1 VHGSS
6 NSKNTLIMTPFLKN
20 GILGIE
26 HGFIIPVTTEDPSL
40 LVVETKPDSNKWG
53 IAIFLGDKID
63 MNNCIGLINDDN
75 YLNIHK
81 DILSMSV
88 TNRNG
93 DKLGSVWNRL
103 ENRVKSK

>member
-1 VHGSS
+1 
-6 NSKNTLIMTPFLKN
+6 MTPFLKN
-20 GILGIE
+20 GMLGIE

-40 LVVETKPDSNKWG
+40 LVVETKPDSKKWG
-53 IAIFLGDKID
+53 IAIFLGNKID
-63 MNNCIGLINDDN
+63 SDDCIGLINDDN

-103 ENRVKSK
+103 ENRIKTK

>member
-1 VHGSS
+1 
-6 NSKNTLIMTPFLKN
+6 MTPFLKN
-20 GILGIE
+20 ATLGIE

-40 LVVETKPDSNKWG
+40 LVVETKPESKKWG
-53 IAIFLGDKID
+53 IAIFLGNKID
-63 MNNCIGLINDDN
+63 FDDCIGLINDDN

-103 ENRVKSK
+103 ENRKVAVITR